1 MATFTRTN
9 GGVGVEGVINGASG
23 AQLGA
28 SLKFYV
34 VTVANA
40 SAVAQNLQP
49 EMAAGQNGGAN
60 LAVDAIMRVVP
71 QGVLA
76 YSVPAASAGKIHL
89 ITDGVNAPEATTGST
104 TAPGLQEMI
113 RALGTTV
120 GTNNMDVSGTTV
132 ADGTAF
138 VIS

>member
-34 VTVANA
+34 ITVKN
-40 SAVAQNLQP
+40 SAAAARDLRP

-60 LAVDAIMRVVP
+60 LAVEAIMRVVP

-76 YSVPAASAGKIHL
+76 YHVVNDNTGVIHL
-89 ITDGVNAPEATTGST
+89 IVDGVNAPEATTGST

-120 GTNNMDVSGTTV
+120 GTNSMDVSGTTV
-132 ADGTAF
+132 ADGATFTVA
-138 VIS
+138 

>member
-34 VTVANA
+34 ITVKN
-40 SAVAQNLQP
+40 SAAAARDLRP

-60 LAVDAIMRVVP
+60 LAVEAIMRVVP

-76 YSVPAASAGKIHL
+76 YHVVNDNTGVIHL
-89 ITDGVNAPEATTGST
+89 IVDGVNAPEATTGST

>member
-28 SLKFYV
+28 SLKFYAI
-34 VTVANA
+34 TVKEVGGAA
-40 SAVAQNLQP
+40 RDLRP

-60 LAVDAIMRVVP
+60 LAVEAIMRVVP

-76 YSVPAASAGKIHL
+76 YNVVNDNSGVIHL
-89 ITDGVNAPEATTGST
+89 IVDGVNAPAATTGST
-104 TAPGLQEMI
+104 SAPGLQEMI

-132 ADGTAF
+132 ADGATFTVA
-138 VIS
+138 

>member
-34 VTVANA
+34 ITVKNA
-40 SAVAQNLQP
+40 AAAARDLRP

-60 LAVDAIMRVVP
+60 LAVEAIMRVVP

-76 YSVPAASAGKIHL
+76 YNVVNDNTGVIHL
-89 ITDGVNAPEATTGST
+89 IVDGVNAPEATTGST

-132 ADGTAF
+132 ADGATFTVA
-138 VIS
+138 